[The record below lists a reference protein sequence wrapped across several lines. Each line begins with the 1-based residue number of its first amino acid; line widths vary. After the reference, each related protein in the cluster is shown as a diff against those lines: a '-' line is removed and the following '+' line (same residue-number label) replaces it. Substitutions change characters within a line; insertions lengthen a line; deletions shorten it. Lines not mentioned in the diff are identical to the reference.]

1 MIWEEKIM
9 ADLFHRVSIR
19 KYQEKKVEPEKL
31 DYILRA
37 SMAAPSA
44 CNQQPWEFYIVEDP
58 EILEEL
64 SETTPYAKLTA
75 KAPVAIVT
83 AYRKECTVPAYAQID
98 LSICMENMWLATDE
112 VGLGGVWMGI
122 APLEDRMEE
131 VEKII
136 GIPESQRAFG
146 IFALGYPAEER
157 TQQDRYDETRIHRV
171 TEQSMQRSGKLCR
184 RYVYRTVPDQR

>member
-1 MIWEEKIM
+1 M

-64 SETTPYAKLTA
+64 SETTPYANSLQKHRWRSLPLIG
-75 KAPVAIVT
+75 KNVLH
-83 AYRKECTVPAYAQID
+83 PAYAQID

-171 TEQSMQRSGKLCR
+171 TRG
-184 RYVYRTVPDQR
+184 

>member
-1 MIWEEKIM
+1 MNSIFHRISVRKYEDKPVEKEKIM
-9 ADLFHRVSIR
+9 
-19 KYQEKKVEPEKL
+19 Q
-31 DYILRA
+31 ILKA
-37 SMAAPSA
+37 GMQAPSA

-75 KAPVAIVT
+75 KAPMAIVT
-83 AYRKECTVPAYAQID
+83 AYRKECTAPAYAQID

-122 APLEDRMEE
+122 APLEDRMEK

-136 GIPESQRAFG
+136 GIPEGQRAFG

-171 TEQSMQRSGKLCR
+171 TRG
-184 RYVYRTVPDQR
+184 

>member
-1 MIWEEKIM
+1 
-9 ADLFHRVSIR
+9 
-19 KYQEKKVEPEKL
+19 
-31 DYILRA
+31 
-37 SMAAPSA
+37 MAAPSA

-131 VEKII
+131 VEKLSVFRKVSGPSVSLHWDIRQKRE
-136 GIPESQRAFG
+136 PS
-146 IFALGYPAEER
+146 
-157 TQQDRYDETRIHRV
+157 RIV
-171 TEQSMQRSGKLCR
+171 MMKPGSI
-184 RYVYRTVPDQR
+184 V

>member
-1 MIWEEKIM
+1 M
-9 ADLFHRVSIR
+9 
-19 KYQEKKVEPEKL
+19 
-31 DYILRA
+31 
-37 SMAAPSA
+37 
-44 CNQQPWEFYIVEDP
+44 EDP
-58 EILEEL
+58 EILEEI

-75 KAPVAIVT
+75 KAPVVIVT
-83 AYRKECTVPAYAQID
+83 AYRKECTVPEYAQID

-122 APLEDRMEE
+122 APLEDRMEK

-136 GIPESQRAFG
+136 GIPASQRAFG

-171 TEQSMQRSGKLCR
+171 TRG
-184 RYVYRTVPDQR
+184 

>member
-1 MIWEEKIM
+1 M

-75 KAPVAIVT
+75 KAPMAIVT
-83 AYRKECTVPAYAQID
+83 AYRKECTAPAYAQID

-131 VEKII
+131 VEKIPLSSYQRFPI
-136 GIPESQRAFG
+136 SFLTTILGKESPVSVNGLSSTSAFSSVGIAY
-146 IFALGYPAEER
+146 A
-157 TQQDRYDETRIHRV
+157 D
-171 TEQSMQRSGKLCR
+171 
-184 RYVYRTVPDQR
+184 

>member
-1 MIWEEKIM
+1 MNSIFHRISVRKYEDKPVEKEKIM
-9 ADLFHRVSIR
+9 
-19 KYQEKKVEPEKL
+19 Q
-31 DYILRA
+31 ILKA
-37 SMAAPSA
+37 GMQAPSA

-75 KAPVAIVT
+75 KAPVVIVT
-83 AYRKECTVPAYAQID
+83 AYRKECTVPEYAQID

-122 APLEDRMEE
+122 APLEDRMEK

-136 GIPESQRAFG
+136 GIPASQRAFG

-171 TEQSMQRSGKLCR
+171 TRG
-184 RYVYRTVPDQR
+184 

>member
-1 MIWEEKIM
+1 MNSIFHRISVRKYEDKPVEKEKIM
-9 ADLFHRVSIR
+9 
-19 KYQEKKVEPEKL
+19 Q
-31 DYILRA
+31 ILKA
-37 SMAAPSA
+37 GMQAPSA

-75 KAPVAIVT
+75 KAPMAIVT
-83 AYRKECTVPAYAQID
+83 AYRKECTAPAYAQID

-171 TEQSMQRSGKLCR
+171 TRG
-184 RYVYRTVPDQR
+184 

>member
-1 MIWEEKIM
+1 
-9 ADLFHRVSIR
+9 
-19 KYQEKKVEPEKL
+19 
-31 DYILRA
+31 
-37 SMAAPSA
+37 MAAPSA

-83 AYRKECTVPAYAQID
+83 AYRKECTVPEYAQID

-122 APLEDRMEE
+122 APLEDRMEK
-131 VEKII
+131 VEKSSVFRKVSGPSVSLRWDIRQKRE
-136 GIPESQRAFG
+136 PS
-146 IFALGYPAEER
+146 
-157 TQQDRYDETRIHRV
+157 RIV
-171 TEQSMQRSGKLCR
+171 MMKPGSI
-184 RYVYRTVPDQR
+184 V

>member
-1 MIWEEKIM
+1 M

-75 KAPVAIVT
+75 KAPMAIVT
-83 AYRKECTVPAYAQID
+83 AYRKECTAPAYAQID

-131 VEKII
+131 VHKLLEL
-136 GIPESQRAFG
+136 PENVKVFSM
-146 IFALGYPAEER
+146 FALGYPAETR
-157 TQQDRYDETRIHRV
+157 PQQDRFVPERIHFI
-171 TEQSMQRSGKLCR
+171 EE
-184 RYVYRTVPDQR
+184 

>member
-1 MIWEEKIM
+1 M

-19 KYQEKKVEPEKL
+19 KYQDRPVEREKIVE
-31 DYILRA
+31 ILRA
-37 SMAAPSA
+37 AMAAPSA
-44 CNQQPWEFYIVEDP
+44 KNQQPWEFYIVEDP

-83 AYRKECTVPAYAQID
+83 AYRKECTVPEYAQID

-122 APLEDRMEE
+122 APLEDR
-131 VEKII
+131 
-136 GIPESQRAFG
+136 
-146 IFALGYPAEER
+146 
-157 TQQDRYDETRIHRV
+157 IHRV
-171 TEQSMQRSGKLCR
+171 TRG
-184 RYVYRTVPDQR
+184 

>member
-1 MIWEEKIM
+1 M

-75 KAPVAIVT
+75 KAPVVIVT
-83 AYRKECTVPAYAQID
+83 AYRKECTVPEYA
-98 LSICMENMWLATDE
+98 
-112 VGLGGVWMGI
+112 I
-122 APLEDRMEE
+122 APLEDRMEK

-136 GIPESQRAFG
+136 GIPASQRAFG

-171 TEQSMQRSGKLCR
+171 TRG
-184 RYVYRTVPDQR
+184 

>member
-1 MIWEEKIM
+1 M

-37 SMAAPSA
+37 SMAAPS
-44 CNQQPWEFYIVEDP
+44 
-58 EILEEL
+58 
-64 SETTPYAKLTA
+64 ETSPYAKLTA
-75 KAPVAIVT
+75 KAPMAIVT

-122 APLEDRMEE
+122 APLEDRMEK

-136 GIPESQRAFG
+136 GIPDSQRAFG

-171 TEQSMQRSGKLCR
+171 TRG
-184 RYVYRTVPDQR
+184 

>member
-1 MIWEEKIM
+1 M
-9 ADLFHRVSIR
+9 AT
-19 KYQEKKVEPEKL
+19 
-31 DYILRA
+31 
-37 SMAAPSA
+37 PSA
-44 CNQQPWEFYIVEDP
+44 CNQQLWEFYIVEDP

-75 KAPVAIVT
+75 KAPMAIVT
-83 AYRKECTVPAYAQID
+83 AYRKECTAPAYAQID

-122 APLEDRMEE
+122 APLEDRMEK

-136 GIPESQRAFG
+136 GIPEGQRAFG

-171 TEQSMQRSGKLCR
+171 TRG
-184 RYVYRTVPDQR
+184 

>member
-1 MIWEEKIM
+1 M

-75 KAPVAIVT
+75 KAPVVIVT
-83 AYRKECTVPAYAQID
+83 AYRKECTVPEYAQID

-112 VGLGGVWMGI
+112 VGLGGVWIGI
-122 APLEDRMEE
+122 APMQDRMDLVHDMLHLPADVE
-131 VEKII
+131 VF
-136 GIPESQRAFG
+136 SL
-146 IFALGYPAEER
+146 FALGYPAEER
-157 TQQDRYDETRIHRV
+157 EQQNRFDETRIHFI
-171 TEQSMQRSGKLCR
+171 EK
-184 RYVYRTVPDQR
+184 

>member
-1 MIWEEKIM
+1 M

-75 KAPVAIVT
+75 KAPMAIVT
-83 AYRKECTVPAYAQID
+83 AYRKECTAPAYAQID
-98 LSICMENMWLATDE
+98 LSIF
-112 VGLGGVWMGI
+112 
-122 APLEDRMEE
+122 PLQFR
-131 VEKII
+131 
-136 GIPESQRAFG
+136 SQDSTPRFCG
-146 IFALGYPAEER
+146 
-157 TQQDRYDETRIHRV
+157 
-171 TEQSMQRSGKLCR
+171 
-184 RYVYRTVPDQR
+184 RTVGAYVKCDQTLRFLYESLPCTEPRPASDRSNLS

>member
-1 MIWEEKIM
+1 
-9 ADLFHRVSIR
+9 
-19 KYQEKKVEPEKL
+19 
-31 DYILRA
+31 
-37 SMAAPSA
+37 MAAPSA

-83 AYRKECTVPAYAQID
+83 AYRKECTAPAYAQID

-131 VEKII
+131 VEKSSVFRKVRGPSVSSHWDILQKRE
-136 GIPESQRAFG
+136 PS
-146 IFALGYPAEER
+146 
-157 TQQDRYDETRIHRV
+157 RIV
-171 TEQSMQRSGKLCR
+171 MMKPGSI
-184 RYVYRTVPDQR
+184 V

>member
-1 MIWEEKIM
+1 M

-64 SETTPYAKLTA
+64 SETTPYAKSHCEST
-75 KAPVAIVT
+75 
-83 AYRKECTVPAYAQID
+83 
-98 LSICMENMWLATDE
+98 
-112 VGLGGVWMGI
+112 GG
-122 APLEDRMEE
+122 
-131 VEKII
+131 
-136 GIPESQRAFG
+136 
-146 IFALGYPAEER
+146 
-157 TQQDRYDETRIHRV
+157 DRYRLPER
-171 TEQSMQRSGKLCR
+171 M
-184 RYVYRTVPDQR
+184 YRTGVRTD

>member
-1 MIWEEKIM
+1 M

-19 KYQEKKVEPEKL
+19 KYQDKPVEPEKL
-31 DYILRA
+31 DYILKA

-44 CNQQPWEFYIVEDP
+44 CNQQPWEFYIVEDK
-58 EILEEL
+58 EILKEL
-64 SETTPYAKLTA
+64 SEVTSYTKLTA
-75 KAPVAIVT
+75 GAPMAIVT
-83 AYRKECTVPAYAQID
+83 AYRKEGIAPMFAQID

-122 APLEDRMEE
+122 APLEDRMEV

-136 GIPESQRAFG
+136 GIPDTQRAFG

-157 TQQDRYDETRIHRV
+157 KQQDRYDAARIHRV
-171 TEQSMQRSGKLCR
+171 TRG
-184 RYVYRTVPDQR
+184 

>member
-1 MIWEEKIM
+1 
-9 ADLFHRVSIR
+9 
-19 KYQEKKVEPEKL
+19 
-31 DYILRA
+31 
-37 SMAAPSA
+37 MAAPSA

-122 APLEDRMEE
+122 APLEDGKSR
-131 VEKII
+131 KNH
-136 GIPESQRAFG
+136 
-146 IFALGYPAEER
+146 
-157 TQQDRYDETRIHRV
+157 RY
-171 TEQSMQRSGKLCR
+171 SGKSKSIRYLCTGISGR
-184 RYVYRTVPDQR
+184 RENPAGSL

>member
-1 MIWEEKIM
+1 M

-75 KAPVAIVT
+75 KAPVVIVT
-83 AYRKECTVPAYAQID
+83 AYRKACTVPEYAQID

-122 APLEDRMEE
+122 APLEDRMEK

-136 GIPESQRAFG
+136 GIPASQRAFG

-171 TEQSMQRSGKLCR
+171 TRG
-184 RYVYRTVPDQR
+184 

>member
-1 MIWEEKIM
+1 MNSIFHRISVRKYEDKPVEKEKIM
-9 ADLFHRVSIR
+9 
-19 KYQEKKVEPEKL
+19 E
-31 DYILRA
+31 ILKA
-37 SMAAPSA
+37 GMQAPSA

-83 AYRKECTVPAYAQID
+83 AYRKECTVPEYAQID

-171 TEQSMQRSGKLCR
+171 TRG
-184 RYVYRTVPDQR
+184 

>member
-1 MIWEEKIM
+1 M
-9 ADLFHRVSIR
+9 
-19 KYQEKKVEPEKL
+19 
-31 DYILRA
+31 
-37 SMAAPSA
+37 
-44 CNQQPWEFYIVEDP
+44 EDP

-122 APLEDRMEE
+122 APLEDRMEK

-171 TEQSMQRSGKLCR
+171 TRG
-184 RYVYRTVPDQR
+184 

>member
-1 MIWEEKIM
+1 M

-58 EILEEL
+58 EILGEL

-122 APLEDRMEE
+122 APLEDRMEK

-136 GIPESQRAFG
+136 GIPETSLELLVSDEELAKRKANWQPREPKVTT
-146 IFALGYPAEER
+146 GYLA
-157 TQQDRYDETRIHRV
+157 RYAAMV
-171 TEQSMQRSGKLCR
+171 TSGNRGAILE
-184 RYVYRTVPDQR
+184 VPKK

>member
-1 MIWEEKIM
+1 MEEIKEH
-9 ADLFHRVSIR
+9 LH
-19 KYQEKKVEPEKL
+19 L
-31 DYILRA
+31 DVMTVTGKTLGE
-37 SMAAPSA
+37 
-44 CNQQPWEFYIVEDP
+44 N
-58 EILEEL
+58 LEEL
-64 SETTPYAKLTA
+64 KRNGFYEKCEKWLQEFNRRYQVCLLYTS
-75 KAPVAIVT
+75 
-83 AYRKECTVPAYAQID
+83 YRKECTASAYAQID

-171 TEQSMQRSGKLCR
+171 TRG
-184 RYVYRTVPDQR
+184 